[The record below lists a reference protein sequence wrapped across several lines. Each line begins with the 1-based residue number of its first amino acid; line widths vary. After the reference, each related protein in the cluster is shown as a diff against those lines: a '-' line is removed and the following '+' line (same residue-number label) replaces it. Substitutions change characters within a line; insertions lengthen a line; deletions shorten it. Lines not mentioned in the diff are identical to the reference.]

1 MLPKKITNHHSE
13 NKLKMEFSELK
24 LPTNRKFGFFFF
36 LVFLLVS
43 IYFYS
48 NEKSLP
54 FYIFF
59 IISFLFLIIT
69 IIKDKLLLPLN
80 KMWMKLGLLLG
91 RIVSPIILGIMF
103 FALFTPV
110 AFVLKLFKRDELQ
123 LQFNKNKISYWTLRK
138 TTITKD
144 SFKLQF

>member
-1 MLPKKITNHHSE
+1 
-13 NKLKMEFSELK
+13 MEFSELK

-43 IYFYS
+43 VYFYS
-48 NEKSLP
+48 TEKSVP

-59 IISFLFLIIT
+59 TISFLFLIIT

-91 RIVSPIILGIMF
+91 RLVSPIILGIMF
-103 FALFTPV
+103 FAVFTPV
-110 AFVLKLFKRDELQ
+110 ALVLKLFKRDELQ

-144 SFKLQF
+144 SFKQQF

>member
-1 MLPKKITNHHSE
+1 
-13 NKLKMEFSELK
+13 MEFSELK

-43 IYFYS
+43 VYFYFT
-48 NEKSLP
+48 EKSVP

-59 IISFLFLIIT
+59 TISFLFLIIT

-103 FALFTPV
+103 FAVFTPV
-110 AFVLKLFKRDELQ
+110 ALVLKLFKRDELQ

-144 SFKLQF
+144 SFKQQF